1 MNALDKVLGLLFVA
15 NRFESIT
22 AEVSWDIGKIQLEV
36 EISPF
41 TQGLRD
47 VLKRTEDVFQ
57 NGFGARPDF
66 HGSGHAR

>member
-1 MNALDKVLGLLFVA
+1 MDVLEKVLGLLFVA

-22 AEVSWDIGKIQLEV
+22 AEVSWDIGSIQLEV

-41 TQGLRD
+41 TQSLRD

-57 NGFGARPDF
+57 NGLGARTDF
-66 HGSGHAR
+66 HGSGHAG